1 MCSVVFE
8 PVSGNQKYCSVKCR
22 AYVERTVGH
31 RSTAAQYRRVSGNW
45 VLYLRRLCH
54 MGNKRKNLSV
64 VLLLETL
71 AKQNFKC
78 ALSGEPL
85 TCKLESG
92 TVSKT
97 NASIDR
103 IDAGG
108 PYTAGN
114 IQLVCS
120 IVNNLRVDMTV
131 DEFIDWCRKVA
142 DYAVQKQS
150 GS

>member
-1 MCSVVFE
+1 
-8 PVSGNQKYCSVKCR
+8 
-22 AYVERTVGH
+22 
-31 RSTAAQYRRVSGNW
+31 
-45 VLYLRRLCH
+45 
-54 MGNKRKNLSV
+54 MGTNRKNLSV
-64 VLLLETL
+64 AELVETL
-71 AKQNFKC
+71 EKQNFKC

-85 TCKLESG
+85 TCKLEFG

-103 IDAGG
+103 INAGG
-108 PYTAGN
+108 PYTKEN

-142 DYAVQKQS
+142 DHAVQKQS
-150 GS
+150 GSQLPQGIR